1 MILCK
6 ALPEEVSTTAVAPAE
21 RGRLSGEQAAHDR
34 RQGDS
39 PCAGQEVD
47 VVREKETHVAGP
59 PCCGQHPAA
68 R

>member
-1 MILCK
+1 M
-6 ALPEEVSTTAVAPAE
+6 TAVAPAE

-47 VVREKETHVAGP
+47 VIREKDLHVAGP
-59 PCCGQHPAA
+59 PCCGEHPAA